1 MVDQNTKRYEIV
13 RKLNPRAF
21 YTIWTR
27 ALKGELFDSIIDE
40 MVKEEEYRMSSKRKA
55 K

>member
-21 YTIWTR
+21 YTIWMRT
-27 ALKGELFDSIIDE
+27 LKGEFFDAIIDT
-40 MVKEEEYRMSSKRKA
+40 MVKEEEDRMKSKRRVK
-55 K
+55 